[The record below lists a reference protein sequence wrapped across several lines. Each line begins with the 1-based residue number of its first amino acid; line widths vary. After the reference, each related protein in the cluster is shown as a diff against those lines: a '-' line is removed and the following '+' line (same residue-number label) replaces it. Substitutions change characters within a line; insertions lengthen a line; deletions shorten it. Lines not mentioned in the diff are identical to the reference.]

1 MRGARYNHAS
11 SSEYLPRVRGL
22 TLALAGYGKTYTTRA
37 SYFAVY
43 LSNPECKRH
52 RNPRPTGKKYQGNNI
67 RQSYI
72 LSLSSTDPQTLTQ
85 TQTHTHTH
93 THTHT
98 QTHTFEKNEDKRRG
112 GGGGSSALVLYR
124 YNRIH
129 MYLINEGGREDV
141 ISNSS
146 NHVLFDFYS
155 RVCNKLPK
163 TRQNNLL
170 KS

>member
-52 RNPRPTGKKYQGNNI
+52 RNPRPTGKKYQGDNI

-85 TQTHTHTH
+85 TQTHT
-93 THTHT
+93 
-98 QTHTFEKNEDKRRG
+98 QTHTDTHKHTRLKKMRTKDGG
-112 GGGGSSALVLYR
+112 GGGGSSALVLYH
-124 YNRIH
+124 YHRIH

-155 RVCNKLPK
+155 RVYNKLPK